1 MARLTPIRLA
11 LLQDDRSQKWLAEQA
26 EVNETAMSRIVNGQ
40 LPSDVV
46 IARICEALGRSAT
59 VLFPHLSQVSGQI
72 GETANATRLD
82 VAA

>member
-46 IARICEALGRSAT
+46 IARICEALGRSA
-59 VLFPHLSQVSGQI
+59 
-72 GETANATRLD
+72 NATRLD